1 MVRQEDIF
9 KIQAKIGNLS
19 LPVIVEYEK
28 HWLELTIYV
37 SIWQLDF
44 VICQHLE
51 LLILHPLQKSIC
63 YKIHKN
69 TFECDPFY
77 VLTLKWVVNHCSNA

>member
-28 HWLELTIYV
+28 H
-37 SIWQLDF
+37 
-44 VICQHLE
+44 
-51 LLILHPLQKSIC
+51 
-63 YKIHKN
+63 
-69 TFECDPFY
+69 
-77 VLTLKWVVNHCSNA
+77 